1 MPKIVGACAMH
12 VSTRTNSVCKERES
26 AGDIENSVPISAAVA
41 SLINVLSYVGPANTR
56 TSSVCKE
63 LGPAGALEKRANR
76 GLKAAGKRKNN
87 KTGKRSTVRDR
98 QRLAR

>member
-1 MPKIVGACAMH
+1 MPKIVGACAMP
-12 VSTRTNSVCKERES
+12 VSTRTNSVCKEQEP

-41 SLINVLSYVGPANTR
+41 SLINVLSCVGPANTR

-76 GLKAAGKRKNN
+76 GVKSR
-87 KTGKRSTVRDR
+87 R
-98 QRLAR
+98 